1 MKPTSRSVKLTLP
14 AEAEYLDIVRLTLYG
29 VTSKLGFSYEE
40 IEDMKVAVSEACNNV
55 IVHTYEPDESGV
67 LEVSFD
73 PVRNGVFI
81 TIKDQGQSFDHIQKI
96 ESISSLHNKSL
107 QEVRT
112 GGLGLYLMQA
122 LMDKVE
128 VKGRTEPKLFCTNRL
143 AKARK
148 WYETKPGK
156 DRKGLGKHPDPGVSG
171 LGK

>member
-128 VKGRTEPKLFCTNRL
+128 VKGENGSEVILYKS
-143 AKARK
+143 
-148 WYETKPGK
+148 
-156 DRKGLGKHPDPGVSG
+156 VS
-171 LGK
+171 KSEEMV

>member
-107 QEVRT
+107 QEVRI

-128 VKGRTEPKLFCTNRL
+128 VKGENGTEVILYKS
-143 AKARK
+143 
-148 WYETKPGK
+148 
-156 DRKGLGKHPDPGVSG
+156 VS
-171 LGK
+171 KSEEMV